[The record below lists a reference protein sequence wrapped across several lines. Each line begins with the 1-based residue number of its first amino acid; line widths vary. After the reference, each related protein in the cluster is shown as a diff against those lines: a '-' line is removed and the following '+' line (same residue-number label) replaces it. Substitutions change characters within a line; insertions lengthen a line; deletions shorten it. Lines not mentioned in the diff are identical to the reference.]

1 MFRLMCEIVVWNLS
15 VGEYLSFFTNII
27 FSILSLSLNEKGNF
41 H

>member
-15 VGEYLSFFTNII
+15 VDEYLSFFTNTI